1 MLKLGL
7 NYMPCFTPNET
18 RSFCLGGCFSPFCM
32 LKANKQANKT
42 MHFNYIFTQNII
54 LGLQFKIPICI
65 SKHIPKNSNTPNP
78 KLTIRSC
85 LPSSFDPPASRQCWL
100 QTKLMNSCG
109 HLKLSVFSTNSL
121 HSQQDVPIS
130 ALPGSVVN
138 SPKTFRISL
147 YWRTCVFSFGSR
159 GFSSQWN
166 QQLSIGPGD
175 ASTWGWSQAASIL
188 SILY

>member
-1 MLKLGL
+1 MKPLAYPKLFFYQPEAKKKKKRRKAMLKLGL
-7 NYMPCFTPNET
+7 NYMPCFTPKET

-85 LPSSFDPPASRQCWL
+85 LPPHLTPLTAGSADSRP
-100 QTKLMNSCG
+100 N
-109 HLKLSVFSTNSL
+109 
-121 HSQQDVPIS
+121 
-130 ALPGSVVN
+130 
-138 SPKTFRISL
+138 
-147 YWRTCVFSFGSR
+147 
-159 GFSSQWN
+159 
-166 QQLSIGPGD
+166 
-175 ASTWGWSQAASIL
+175 
-188 SILY
+188 